1 MAVDWKEVE
10 NLKGFFSFFTS
21 QYLSK
26 RPCRVKPHTL
36 VEWIKRGEKVTL
48 VDIRTPE
55 EKALIGFT
63 YKNTLDIPMNRIFER
78 ENIEKLAS
86 LSDHKIVVACR
97 VGLRSLVVT
106 AFLRRVGLGNVYSL
120 EGGIVAFA
128 QEVKC

>member
-10 NLKGFFSFFTS
+10 NLRGFFSFFTS

-26 RPCRVKPHTL
+26 RPCRVKAHTL
-36 VEWIKRGEKVTL
+36 VEWIKKGEKVTL

-63 YKNTLDIPMNRIFER
+63 YKDTLDIPMNQIFER

-106 AFLRRVGLGNVYSL
+106 AFLRRVGLENVYSL

>member
-10 NLKGFFSFFTS
+10 NLKGFFSLFTS

-26 RPCRVKPHTL
+26 KPCRVKAHTL

-63 YKNTLDIPMNRIFER
+63 YKDTLDIPMNQIFER

-106 AFLRRVGLGNVYSL
+106 AFLRRVGLENVFSL